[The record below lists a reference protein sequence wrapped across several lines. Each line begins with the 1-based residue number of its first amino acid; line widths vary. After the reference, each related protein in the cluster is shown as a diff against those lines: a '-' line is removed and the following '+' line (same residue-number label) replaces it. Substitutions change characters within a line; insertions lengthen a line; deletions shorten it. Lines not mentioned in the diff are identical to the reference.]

1 MRGHAGAVPGE
12 ARLEGPSFTTI
23 KANRER
29 QASRGLRATALDR
42 GVHVQCG
49 HSREPIPVSGPHEAQ
64 QPQEKGWL
72 DHTCDKHHSWCEA
85 PGGAERQEG
94 AWSAQSRGASYVEV
108 LEPHSPGGWSGFTP
122 AEATPQELSL
132 SGVRVNLSGSGR
144 PGKVAQANSPHQGSV
159 WPWLR
164 EVTAMAARGGGSWA
178 HPTAR
183 PRTSRDWKNRPSK
196 RGVPWGVL
204 HKGEGSPALLTECR
218 RTVLRVV
225 SDGQA
230 DEAGPRV
237 ELRVRLGVTGRR
249 GLGRSQ
255 EDLVPL

>member
-1 MRGHAGAVPGE
+1 MRG
-12 ARLEGPSFTTI
+12 LPSPQS
-23 KANRER
+23 KQRER

-196 RGVPWGVL
+196 RLEKSTIKTRCPL
-204 HKGEGSPALLTECR
+204 GSPAQ
-218 RTVLRVV
+218 
-225 SDGQA
+225 G
-230 DEAGPRV
+230 G
-237 ELRVRLGVTGRR
+237 GVTCPADGV
-249 GLGRSQ
+249 Q
-255 EDLVPL
+255 EDCSQSGQ